1 MTLRIG
7 TAGWTIPRTV
17 AERFASV
24 GSHLERYARVFD
36 CAEIDSTFRHD
47 HRDSTFRRWAASTGP
62 AFRFAVKLPELITHD
77 LRLEQADAPLDA
89 FLDQIGALGDRLG
102 PLLVQLPGSLVFSPS
117 VAAGF
122 FETLRKRFDGAVVCE
137 PREAGWFEPE
147 ADRLLQRFRI
157 ARVAADPARVPAAAH
172 PGGWTGDRD
181 RRGLVYYRW
190 HGSPVVYRSSY
201 ATERLAQWAAEV
213 GSWRARADCW
223 CIFDNTA
230 SGAAARDAL
239 EFRALADASAT
250 T

>member
-1 MTLRIG
+1 MTLWVG
-7 TAGWTIPRTV
+7 TAGWTVPRAV
-17 AERFASV
+17 AERFPDA
-24 GSHLERYARVFD
+24 GSHLERYARVFG

-77 LRLEQADAPLDA
+77 LRLEQTNAPLEA

-102 PLLVQLPGSLVFSPS
+102 PLLVQLPGSLVFSAR

-122 FETLRKRFDGAVVCE
+122 FEALRERFDGAVVCE

-147 ADRLLQRFRI
+147 ADRLLQRFRVG
-157 ARVAADPARVPAAAH
+157 RVAADPARVPAAAR
-172 PGGWTGDRD
+172 PGGWTGNRD

-190 HGSPVVYRSSY
+190 HGTPVVYRSSY
-201 ATERLAQWAAEV
+201 ASERLAQWAAEV
-213 GSWRARADCW
+213 RAWRAKADCW

-230 SGAAARDAL
+230 SGAAAGDAL
-239 EFRALADASAT
+239 EFMALAGESPSA
-250 T
+250 

>member
-1 MTLRIG
+1 VTLFVG
-7 TAGWTIPRTV
+7 TAGWTIPRAV
-17 AERFASV
+17 AERFPGD

-36 CAEIDSTFRHD
+36 GAEIDSTFRHD

-77 LRLEQADAPLDA
+77 LRLEQAEGPLEA
-89 FLDQIGALGDRLG
+89 FLDQIGALGGRLG
-102 PLLVQLPGSLVFSPS
+102 PLLVQLPASLVFSPR
-117 VAAGF
+117 VASGF
-122 FETLRKRFDGAVVCE
+122 FATLRKRFDGAVVCE
-137 PREAGWFEPE
+137 PREAGWFGAE
-147 ADRLLQRFRI
+147 ADRLLQGFQVG
-157 ARVAADPARVPAAAH
+157 RVAADPARVPEAAH

-201 ATERLAQWAAEV
+201 ASGRLAQWAAEV
-213 GSWRARADCW
+213 RTWQARADCW

-239 EFRALADASAT
+239 EFLALAGAPESL
-250 T
+250 